1 MDCKNMEQLL
11 ERYWRCETSLD
22 EEATLRAFFL
32 SDEVPPHLLRYKP
45 LFAYQQSQQQTASL
59 SEDFDAKV
67 LALIEKE
74 EIQKAQHPGDANAPE
89 VVKIRRISLT
99 SRLMPL
105 FKAAAAV
112 ALVLTLGHV
121 MEHSFIASDGEMAV
135 ADTIGQ
141 QISTPSVAFS
151 EEASQAKRTQQLL
164 DSLKRTEQGQ
174 GEEANP

>member
-1 MDCKNMEQLL
+1 MDCKNMERLL

-32 SDEVPPHLLRYKP
+32 SAEVPSHLLCYKP
-45 LFAYQQSQQQTASL
+45 LFAYQQSQQQTESL
-59 SEDFDAKV
+59 GEEFDAKV

-74 EIQKAQHPGDANAPE
+74 EVQQAQSQDAATATE
-89 VVKIRRISLT
+89 VVKIHRITLA

-112 ALVLTLGHV
+112 ALILTLGHV
-121 MEHSFIASDGEMAV
+121 MEHSFIASDGAMAV

-174 GEEANP
+174 GGVATP

>member
-1 MDCKNMEQLL
+1 MDCKNMERLL

-32 SDEVPPHLLRYKP
+32 SSQVPPHLLRYKP
-45 LFAYQQSQQQTASL
+45 LFAYQQSQQQTVSL
-59 SEDFDAKV
+59 SKEFDAKV

-74 EIQKAQHPGDANAPE
+74 EAQQAQHQGEVKAQQ
-89 VVKIRRISLT
+89 VVKIHRITLS

-112 ALVLTLGHV
+112 ALVLTLGNV

-174 GEEANP
+174 GDEANP